1 MYGTPSDNL
10 KPAEAGSTDG
20 GTMGG
25 NSKDGA
31 GSVVPP
37 EDLYTS
43 LGISADTFK
52 VDGVASADVIN
63 SLATA
68 QAGVDGLVETSGDTA
83 SAAARAAAAEQFQD
97 PAEQAAGN
105 SVARKTTTTGAPVK

>member
-63 SLATA
+63 SIATA
-68 QAGVDGLVETSGDTA
+68 QAGVEGLVETYGGTA
-83 SAAARAAAAEQFQD
+83 SAAASEAAAGSE
-97 PAEQAAGN
+97 ERRVGN
-105 SVARKTTTTGAPVK
+105 EGGRSSTVRGLALN